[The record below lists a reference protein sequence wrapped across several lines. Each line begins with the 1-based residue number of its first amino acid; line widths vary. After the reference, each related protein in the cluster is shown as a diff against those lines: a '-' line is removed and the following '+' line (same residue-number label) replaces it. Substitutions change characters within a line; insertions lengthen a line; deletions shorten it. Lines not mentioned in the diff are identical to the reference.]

1 MTESSHDSL
10 FRELDTFELQIPG
23 GQTAPFHDN
32 QTLLRMLR
40 YQYPNWEKGGTVT
53 SVPIAR
59 VPRLFLHNTQMSKKL
74 QKDFNLLQK
83 GEVGEIKV
91 YRLLLDAADPNQKG
105 MMVFPNVNAREI
117 FKTESAHLEIDT
129 VVAHPTKGF
138 FVFNIKSQGGKGLT
152 PQQIQGDIVRHNGFI
167 NMLIQY
173 GHSSPVV
180 SIPIHAVICL
190 LHDDKKQK
198 FDSLTNSGNVQNST
212 IIFSKNELTPES
224 FAQIW
229 QQKLAELPNLYNLD
243 VFEVAVARLV
253 TLNSLGSSAALIHNQ
268 MSSNYMQAIKK
279 SKNQFKE
286 LPADLETK
294 KSLENNSRAQSKTN
308 SNSRNGFIIWTEEQ
322 LKIICTVVEH
332 LQNPAEKGYLRL
344 VVTGCKGSGKTMLLV
359 FLAKFAQEFFSN
371 YQKNSE
377 SKVLVFNGHF
387 QLSSVLTKWLKQLV
401 EPSNVSVFDATGKI
415 PLIHFGTKIEGS
427 DRFLSAFIWSF

>member
-1 MTESSHDSL
+1 MAKSSADDF
-10 FRELDTFELQIPG
+10 FRELDNFELQMPG
-23 GQTAPFHDN
+23 ACRVSFGDN
-32 QTLLRMLR
+32 KRLVRMLR
-40 YQYPNWEKGGTVT
+40 LQYPNWEEEGKVS

-74 QKDFNLLQK
+74 QKDFNFLQK
-83 GEVGEIKV
+83 GEVEEIKV

-117 FKTESAHLEIDT
+117 FETESAQLAIDI

-138 FVFNIKSQGGKGLT
+138 FVFNIKSQGEKELT
-152 PQQIQGDIVRHNGFI
+152 PQKIQWDNDRHKGFI

-180 SIPIHAVICL
+180 SIPIYAVICL
-190 LHDDKKQK
+190 LHDDKKRK

-212 IIFSKNELTPES
+212 IIFSPNELTSKS

-229 QQKLAELPNLYNLD
+229 QQKLAELPNLNNLD

-253 TLNSLGSSAALIHNQ
+253 ALNSLGSSAALIHNQ
-268 MSSNYMQAIKK
+268 MSSIDMHFKK
-279 SKNQFKE
+279 
-286 LPADLETK
+286 LRADFK
-294 KSLENNSRAQSKTN
+294 KSLEKNLRAQSEIN
-308 SNSRNGFIIWTEEQ
+308 SNNRRNRYILWTKEQMNIIH
-322 LKIICTVVEH
+322 TVMEH
-332 LQNPAEKGYLRL
+332 LQNPTQKGYLRL

-359 FLAKFAQEFFSN
+359 FLAKLAQHLFSSC
-371 YQKNSE
+371 QKNSE

-387 QLSSVLTKWLKQLV
+387 QLSSSVLTKRLKQLV

-415 PLIHFGTKIEGS
+415 SLIHFVLK
-427 DRFLSAFIWSF
+427 